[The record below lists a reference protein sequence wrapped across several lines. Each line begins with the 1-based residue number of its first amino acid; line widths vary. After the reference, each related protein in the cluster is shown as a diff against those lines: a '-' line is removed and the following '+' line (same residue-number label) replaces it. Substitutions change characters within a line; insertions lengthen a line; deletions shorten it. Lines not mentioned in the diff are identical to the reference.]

1 MESSAPTTADSLLR
15 DLLNGRVQM
24 LEFSGGNVFVDA
36 PRAGRVYLP
45 GSFNPLHGGHQDLL
59 QVGVGVQG
67 GGLGWVGAWV
77 APRCPPRPAPHT
89 SPLPHGPRPPPPPA
103 QAALRLRPG
112 AEGCFELSI
121 GNADKGVLALEEVQR
136 RVSQFVAAGLPLAV
150 TQAPLFTQKGD
161 LFPRS
166 TFVVGYDTGKRAG
179 GAGGGVGGREVGRC
193 VCVCVVGYGTGEGAG
208 AGGCV

>member
-77 APRCPPRPAPHT
+77 APRCP
-89 SPLPHGPRPPPPPA
+89 PRPPPPPA

-193 VCVCVVGYGTGEGAG
+193 VCVCCGVRHR
-208 AGGCV
+208 